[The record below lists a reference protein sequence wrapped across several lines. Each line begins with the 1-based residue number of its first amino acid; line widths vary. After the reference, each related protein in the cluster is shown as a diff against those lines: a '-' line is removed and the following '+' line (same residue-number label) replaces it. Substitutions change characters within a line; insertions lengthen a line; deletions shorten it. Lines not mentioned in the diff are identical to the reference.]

1 MLRYL
6 IGKICHVY
14 LDDIIIWSQMMAEHE
29 QNICLV
35 LQALQEV
42 HLFCSPKKTLLFCN
56 EINFLGH
63 HILACG
69 IEPDPKK
76 VQRILDWP
84 TPKSLVDIHSFG
96 GLIRYLAD
104 HLPQLAKF
112 TMHLSPLMTKEAKK
126 SFLSWTTEHQ
136 ATFNGIKALVT
147 SLECLT
153 TIDYDNP
160 GENLIFL
167 TCDASD
173 HRSGTVLS
181 WEKDVK
187 SS

>member
-1 MLRYL
+1 
-6 IGKICHVY
+6 
-14 LDDIIIWSQMMAEHE
+14 
-29 QNICLV
+29 
-35 LQALQEV
+35 
-42 HLFCSPKKTLLFCN
+42 
-56 EINFLGH
+56 
-63 HILACG
+63 
-69 IEPDPKK
+69 
-76 VQRILDWP
+76 
-84 TPKSLVDIHSFG
+84 
-96 GLIRYLAD
+96 
-104 HLPQLAKF
+104 
-112 TMHLSPLMTKEAKK
+112 MTKEAKK

-187 SS
+187 SSWPVAFDSEPFCHAELNYPMHEKELVAIIHSLQKWWIELLSNCVIV